1 MKNFNKIVL
10 AMLTLV
16 AISCTDDIQNTD
28 REPVAATTAPVLLT
42 PRGDFNIV
50 LTKATEKDIAT
61 TMVWDDA
68 AYAGTSTVVNYSIE
82 IAKAGTKFA
91 SPTVVTTTTNR
102 FKSVTVAELNSA
114 LINGGFVDK
123 QENLVDIRI
132 KSSVGAAATAAQF
145 SNSFTIKVTPYR
157 VPLASS
163 HWLVGAATPGG
174 WTWDNDAET
183 EFPLI
188 PGQTNVFQVAVVLK
202 SGEAFRIFLGN
213 NFTSNGNWDSSRNY
227 PYFSNLGFTITPELV
242 NANDG
247 DSNFKYVGPTGSRV
261 FKIDYTAKT
270 ITLN

>member
-10 AMLTLV
+10 AMLSLV

-42 PRGDFNIV
+42 PKGDFNIV
-50 LTKATEKDIAT
+50 LSKATEKDIAT

-91 SPTVVTTTTNR
+91 TPTVVTTTTSR
-102 FKSVTVAELNSA
+102 FKSITVAELNAA
-114 LINGGFVDK
+114 LINGGFIDK

-132 KSSVGAAATAAQF
+132 KSSVGATATAAQF

-183 EFPLI
+183 EFPLV
-188 PGQTNVFQVAVVLK
+188 PGQTNVYQVSVVLK
-202 SGEAFRIFLGN
+202 NGEAFRIFLGN

-227 PYFSNLGFTITPELV
+227 PFYANAGYTITPELV

-247 DSNFKYVGPTGSRV
+247 DSNFKYTGTTRV
-261 FKIDYTAKT
+261 RVLKVDGVAKT